1 MKPQRPNIKGIINSG
16 TQEIEK
22 FQNQVLRPILKQQH
36 QLLSVYFHTALKSH
50 KMNFLMQSLE
60 VKNQLI
66 DRMLSKDHT
75 LRNIQIGMIVGM
87 LSLEE
92 FASYAKYQREYNRRM
107 IQMLKKRFQDNL

>member
-1 MKPQRPNIKGIINSG
+1 
-16 TQEIEK
+16 
-22 FQNQVLRPILKQQH
+22 
-36 QLLSVYFHTALKSH
+36 
-50 KMNFLMQSLE
+50 MQSPE

-92 FASYAKYQREYNRRM
+92 FTSYAKYQREYNRRM
-107 IQMLKKRFQDNL
+107 IQMLKKKVSRQSLKTKPPLKCDGFNNQPKLLNSDRITFYTVIHTVGSHNVKFLPLSSCL

>member
-1 MKPQRPNIKGIINSG
+1 MKPQRPNIKGAINSG

-36 QLLSVYFHTALKSH
+36 QLLSVHFYMVLENH
-50 KMNFLMQSLE
+50 KINFLMQSLE

-66 DRMLSKDHT
+66 DRMLSKNYT

-92 FASYAKYQREYNRRM
+92 FISYAKYQREYNRRM

>member
-1 MKPQRPNIKGIINSG
+1 MKSKRPNIKGIINSE

-36 QLLSVYFHTALKSH
+36 QLLSVHFHMVLESH
-50 KMNFLMQSLE
+50 KINFLMQSPE

-66 DRMLSKDHT
+66 DRMLSKNHT